1 MTLNMK
7 IKDIPDEVLKDIAFQ
22 LKNYFVPICALSPNS
37 MDHPFKFVGSGTL
50 VRIKNAFHILTA
62 AHVWSATRDMEEIG
76 LVLTDYPSA
85 FKIPR
90 SISTKQVW
98 DGKISEW
105 GPDLALLEIPG
116 SVVSTIEAHKSFL
129 NLTQQRE
136 MLLADMPFARKR
148 LWMITG
154 MVGEFSKFVHHSE
167 RKTVEATAEARGF
180 FSVVHQAH
188 QRDGYDYLDLGA
200 DIGHSDVPQSFGG
213 VSGGG
218 LWEINLSIDK
228 SQKISW
234 DEKRHFRG
242 VAFWQS
248 AVYDGRRDI
257 RCHGPQSI
265 FETAWRVWDLPES

>member
-1 MTLNMK
+1 MTMNMK

-22 LKNYFVPICALSPNS
+22 LKNYLVPICALSPNS
-37 MDHPFKFVGSGTL
+37 AHHPFRFVGSGTL
-50 VRIKNAFHILTA
+50 VKINRTYHVLTA
-62 AHVWSATRDMEEIG
+62 AHVWSATKDMEEIG
-76 LVLTDYPSA
+76 LILTDYPSM

-98 DGKISEW
+98 DGRISEW
-105 GPDLALLEIPG
+105 GPDLALLELPG
-116 SVVSTIEAHKSFL
+116 SVVSTIETHKSFL

-136 MLLADMPFARKR
+136 MLLADMLSARKG

-154 MVGEFSKFVHHSE
+154 MVGEFSEFVHHSE
-167 RKTVEATAEARGF
+167 KKIVEGTAEARGF
-180 FSVVHQAH
+180 FSVIHQTH
-188 QRDGYDYLDLGA
+188 QRDGYDYLDLSA
-200 DIGHSDVPQSFGG
+200 DIGLSGVPQSFGG

-234 DEKRHFRG
+234 DGKRHFRG

-248 AVYDGRRDI
+248 AIYDGRRDI

-265 FETAWRVWDLPES
+265 FEMAWKVWDLPKS